1 MAAPEKTD
9 VKRAIK
15 AINPRMAAPWKSAS
29 SSLVD
34 KRHALGWRFQG
45 AGINSPSCGARASLT
60 KAKGGVAIATTP
72 FSCLYLSLAAAQ
84 HVIHQPLEVL
94 IEFWTVGDPRLVAD
108 MVRGD
113 ADHHILARA
122 YGRTKIADPCAAART
137 AGVLRIAVLEHDE
150 TWPGFRSRE
159 RAAIH
164 LNHFSVQNIGRISD
178 LHRGRI
184 IRRII
189 VEVPAEIARLR
200 RLLGEAHRVIVM
212 PVCLVVVRCMHPF
225 VPHAV
230 AFRRHF
236 LGGLS
241 ALILQREY

>member
-29 SSLVD
+29 PSLVD

-60 KAKGGVAIATTP
+60 KAKGGVPIATTP
-72 FSCLYLSLAAAQ
+72 FSCLYLSLAAAL
-84 HVIHQPLEVL
+84 HVIQQPLEVL

-113 ADHHILARA
+113 ADHRIFSRA
-122 YGRTKIADPCAAART
+122 QGRAEITDPRAAARS

-150 TWPGFRSRE
+150 TRPGFRSRQ
-159 RAAIH
+159 RTAVH
-164 LNHFSVQNIGRISD
+164 LDHFSVQNIGRVSD
-178 LHRGRI
+178 LHRGWI
-184 IRRII
+184 LRRII

-200 RLLGEAHRVIVM
+200 SVLGKDHRIVVM
-212 PVCLVVVRCMHPF
+212 PVRLVVFVLVHPL

-230 AFRRHF
+230 AFRRHL
-236 LGGLS
+236 LGGLG
-241 ALILQREY
+241 ALIVQCA